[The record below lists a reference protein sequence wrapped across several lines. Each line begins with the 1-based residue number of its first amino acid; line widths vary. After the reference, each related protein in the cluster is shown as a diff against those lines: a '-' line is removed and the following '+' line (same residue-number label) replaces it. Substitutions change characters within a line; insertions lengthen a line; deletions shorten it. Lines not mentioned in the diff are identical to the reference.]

1 MLSVIVSSSV
11 YSNMLSVIMPSVVR
25 VSVMV
30 PTKISLT
37 WEIFLHKFQ
46 CQGVSEKSLIVI
58 S

>member
-1 MLSVIVSSSV
+1 MLSVNVSSSV
-11 YSNMLSVIMPSVVR
+11 NVIMPSVIMPSVVR

-30 PTKISLT
+30 PTKNSLT

-46 CQGVSEKSLIVI
+46 FLGVSEKSLKVI